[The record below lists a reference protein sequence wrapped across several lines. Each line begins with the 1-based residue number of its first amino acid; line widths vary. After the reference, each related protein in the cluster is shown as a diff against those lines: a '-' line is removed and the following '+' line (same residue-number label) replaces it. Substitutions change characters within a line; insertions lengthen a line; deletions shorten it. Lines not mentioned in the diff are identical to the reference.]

1 MSVLLNKKD
10 ALFMCKFEK
19 YLKKGITVERVSR
32 LMELLDKI
40 ITTETLFNMDNEY
53 EYVYAVLDK
62 LTDVNIVSKV
72 ITEYTYTVAVKEW
85 NDFILMQYN
94 VYNDDYT
101 CFFIGLN
108 RKKKEAGSR
117 NQKQEKNKE

>member
-1 MSVLLNKKD
+1 MSTLLNKKD
-10 ALFMCKFEK
+10 VLFTYKFEK

-62 LTDVNIVSKV
+62 LTDVNTVSKV
-72 ITEYTYTVAVKEW
+72 ITEYTYMLAVKEW

-94 VYNDDYT
+94 VNNDDYT
-101 CFFIGLN
+101 CFLIDLN
-108 RKKKEAGSR
+108 RNKKEE
-117 NQKQEKNKE
+117 KQEKNKK